1 MSQIWLY
8 IYYFF
13 LCLDLSLT
21 YIARQRFLSIK
32 NVYYELNLKY
42 GYFKMTCLKVGL
54 ALFQSWVILDPELNN
69 GRILLVMTFYYLL
82 IVKLSIDFL
91 VAVRKKSAS

>member
-8 IYYFF
+8 IFYFF
-13 LCLDLSLT
+13 LCIDLSLT

-32 NVYYELNLKY
+32 NVYYEFNLKY
-42 GYFKMTCLKVGL
+42 GYFKITLLKVGL
-54 ALFQSWVILDPELNN
+54 ALFQSWVILDSGLNN
-69 GRILLVMTFYYLL
+69 GRIMLAMIFYYLL

-91 VAVRKKSAS
+91 VALRKKSAS